1 MVLYRKTELFRKM
14 IFHLHIAAELL
25 TSTGHPLNGL
35 AVLKAL
41 VHLYDGTANLAS
53 EPSYAALV
61 SQASAFPG
69 AAEGGEGDSSA
80 PHSARPRSGTD
91 QVPGLPGN
99 QAVSAKE
106 TVLLVW
112 PRLQISLLQELIR
125 LCDQLD
131 GTAVF
136 WRTPHIAALLRSSS
150 SLFFLALLRS
160 SSSFF
165 FLALLRSSSS
175 LFFFA
180 LLLRSSSSLFF
191 ALLRY

>member
-1 MVLYRKTELFRKM
+1 MQLQVLATSVVLYRKTELFRKM

-131 GTAVF
+131 GNGRVSTNC
-136 WRTPHIAALLRSSS
+136 PHAA
-150 SLFFLALLRS
+150 SLFVTDHGRAGALPVQCTLS
-160 SSSFF
+160 H
-165 FLALLRSSSS
+165 
-175 LFFFA
+175 
-180 LLLRSSSSLFF
+180 
-191 ALLRY
+191 